1 MRMDRRS
8 RLRLRVQH
16 ALFVVLW
23 TALVVLAGW
32 LAQEYKREF
41 DWTAGGRNTLSE
53 VSQRVV
59 ERLQAPVEITA
70 YARPDEM
77 LRKRIEDLVARYR
90 RARPDAFE
98 LRFVNPDREPER
110 VRELGIRFD
119 GTLVVRYRGRTEQ
132 VSTLSEQALTGALE
146 RLMRAGARRLVF
158 LTGHGERSPEGA
170 ANHDLGRFGRELER
184 RGIRYTTVNLA
195 RTPEL
200 PKDGAVLVIASP
212 ATALLPGEARI
223 VREWVAR
230 GGNLLWLLDPGEGTA
245 GLEALLG
252 TLGLKVLPGTVV
264 DASAP
269 VFGIN
274 DPTFVVVPEYPS
286 HPITSGLRL
295 ITLFPRAAA
304 LEAAPKEGWHASQ
317 VLRTL
322 PRAWNET
329 GPLRGELRPDPD
341 RGERTGP
348 LTLAV
353 ALTRPRPAVQEDGQA
368 ANAKGEASDKDAGET
383 RAEAGE
389 ETAAQAA
396 TPEADPRQGEQRRA
410 HGAAQ
415 PPDAAHRRTLAEGD
429 AGPPAKPQAP
439 TAEASPRHGEQR
451 RAHGAAEP
459 PDAAHRRTLAKGD
472 AGPPAKPQA
481 PTAEASP
488 RQGEQRILVVGDG
501 DFLANAYLG
510 NGGNLDLGLAM
521 VNWLLHD
528 DVLVQV
534 PAKAAPDRSLALS
547 RTASALIGVGFLLV
561 LPLGLIGTG
570 VLIWWRRS
578 RR

>member
-1 MRMDRRS
+1 MRVDRRA

-16 ALFVVLW
+16 ALFVALW

-32 LAQEYKREF
+32 LAQEYSREF

-146 RLMRAGARRLVF
+146 RLMRAGERRLVF

-184 RGIRYTTVNLA
+184 RGIRFTTVNLA

-200 PKDGAVLVIASP
+200 PDDAGVLVIASP

-223 VREWVAR
+223 VRDWVAR

-269 VFGIN
+269 AFGID
-274 DPTFVVVPEYPS
+274 DPTFVVVAEYPA
-286 HPITSGLRL
+286 HPVTSGLRL
-295 ITLFPRAAA
+295 LTLFPRAAA
-304 LEAAPKEGWHASQ
+304 LEAAPKEGWHAAQ

-329 GPLRGELRPDPD
+329 GPIRGEVRLDPE
-341 RGERTGP
+341 RGERAGP

-353 ALTRPRPAVQEDGQA
+353 ALTRPRPPAQEDDQA
-368 ANAKGEASDKDAGET
+368 ANAKGEASGDTGEA
-383 RAEAGE
+383 RAKAE
-389 ETAAQAA
+389 
-396 TPEADPRQGEQRRA
+396 
-410 HGAAQ
+410 

-439 TAEASPRHGEQR
+439 TPEASPRH
-451 RAHGAAEP
+451 
-459 PDAAHRRTLAKGD
+459 
-472 AGPPAKPQA
+472 
-481 PTAEASP
+481 
-488 RQGEQRILVVGDG
+488 GEQRILVVGDG

-547 RTASALIGVGFLLV
+547 RTASALIGIGFLLV

>member
-1 MRMDRRS
+1 MRMDRRA

-16 ALFVVLW
+16 ALFVALW

-32 LAQEYKREF
+32 LAQEYSREF

-90 RARPDAFE
+90 RARPEAFE

-132 VSTLSEQALTGALE
+132 VSTLSEQALTAALE
-146 RLMRAGARRLVF
+146 RLMRAGERRLVF

-184 RGIRYTTVNLA
+184 RGIRYTTANLA

-200 PKDGAVLVIASP
+200 PDGTGVLVIASP

-223 VREWVAR
+223 VRDWVAR

-245 GLEALLG
+245 GLEALLES
-252 TLGLKVLPGTVV
+252 LGLKVLPGTVV

-269 VFGIN
+269 VFGID

-304 LEAAPKEGWHASQ
+304 LEAAPKEGWHAAQ

-329 GPLRGELRPDPD
+329 GPIRGEVRLDPE
-341 RGERTGP
+341 RGERAGP

-353 ALTRPRPAVQEDGQA
+353 ALTRPRPAAQGESEA
-368 ANAKGEASDKDAGET
+368 AKAKGDASGDAGEA
-383 RAEAGE
+383 RAKAGE
-389 ETAAQAA
+389 DSPAQAA
-396 TPEADPRQGEQRRA
+396 GSNTASAAGEDAEAPRQGGGEGEEAEEGEQRRA

-415 PPDAAHRRTLAEGD
+415 PPDAAHRRTLAKGD
-429 AGPPAKPQAP
+429 AGSSAKPQTP
-439 TAEASPRHGEQR
+439 TPEAEPRHGEQR
-451 RAHGAAEP
+451 
-459 PDAAHRRTLAKGD
+459 
-472 AGPPAKPQA
+472 
-481 PTAEASP
+481 
-488 RQGEQRILVVGDG
+488 IVVVGDG

-547 RTASALIGVGFLLV
+547 RTASALIGIGFLLV

>member
-1 MRMDRRS
+1 MRMDRRA

-16 ALFVVLW
+16 ALFVALW

-32 LAQEYKREF
+32 LAQEYSREF

-132 VSTLSEQALTGALE
+132 VSTLSEQALTAALE
-146 RLMRAGARRLVF
+146 RLMRAGERRLVF

-184 RGIRYTTVNLA
+184 RGIRYTTANLA

-200 PKDGAVLVIASP
+200 PDGTGVLVIASP

-223 VREWVAR
+223 VRDWVAR

-245 GLEALLG
+245 GLEALLES
-252 TLGLKVLPGTVV
+252 LGLKVLPGTVV

-269 VFGIN
+269 VFGID

-304 LEAAPKEGWHASQ
+304 LEAAPKEGWHAAQ

-329 GPLRGELRPDPD
+329 GPIRGEVRLDPE
-341 RGERTGP
+341 RGERAGP

-353 ALTRPRPAVQEDGQA
+353 ALTRPRPAAQGESEA
-368 ANAKGEASDKDAGET
+368 AKAKGDASGDAGEA
-383 RAEAGE
+383 RAKAGE
-389 ETAAQAA
+389 ETPAQAA
-396 TPEADPRQGEQRRA
+396 GSNTAPAAADDAEAPRQGGGE
-410 HGAAQ
+410 GEE
-415 PPDAAHRRTLAEGD
+415 AE
-429 AGPPAKPQAP
+429 
-439 TAEASPRHGEQR
+439 EGEE
-451 RAHGAAEP
+451 GE
-459 PDAAHRRTLAKGD
+459 K
-472 AGPPAKPQA
+472 
-481 PTAEASP
+481 
-488 RQGEQRILVVGDG
+488 GEQRILVVGDG

-547 RTASALIGVGFLLV
+547 RTASALIGIGFLLV